1 MLMSHIALHSRSYL
15 LHPLLRN
22 VKAPLDNFAR
32 CAGIVLE
39 IPPMGQMGYEL
50 EIEGLWKKL
59 CGCHQTVC
67 MIVQPD
73 FHRRHARVCWA
84 HRWRKLP
91 TAQKYS
97 FKQCCSCQFGKT
109 DAHIKYYVCS
119 TSDVEV
125 PPCSAIPSVSL
136 PRENLWEGLELLVR
150 GFVHGCIPRARQLL
164 SEGEVDYPL
173 GSTTTGGH
181 PSG

>member
-1 MLMSHIALHSRSYL
+1 MGFSKENRNAYVSHCATLSFVPASSM
-15 LHPLLRN
+15 LRN

-39 IPPMGQMGYEL
+39 IPPMGQMGYEF

-73 FHRRHARVCWA
+73 SHRRHARVCWVR
-84 HRWRKLP
+84 RWRNLP
-91 TAQKYS
+91 TAQKHS

-109 DAHIKYYVCS
+109 DAHIKYYVCRNLGGRCTPLFS
-119 TSDVEV
+119 YSKCVTS
-125 PPCSAIPSVSL
+125 P
-136 PRENLWEGLELLVR
+136 
-150 GFVHGCIPRARQLL
+150 
-164 SEGEVDYPL
+164 
-173 GSTTTGGH
+173 
-181 PSG
+181 